1 MVKRFLLLSL
11 GIITL
16 TGCSSHG
23 NVNAKAYLRAT
34 ALDGNKLT
42 LAFYSE
48 EQEAIT
54 VTADNPAEAKK
65 IAELSIGK
73 EIFTGHT
80 ELIMLKDCD
89 NLEVLDFM
97 LHEWKLSPSCMIAQ
111 PEYNGRIV
119 LAQANPENL
128 TGSIKIAQK
137 QELAPKCDIITVLGE
152 LLDDGETAEVAELSE
167 KGFCGVAEI
176 KSNK

>member
-1 MVKRFLLLSL
+1 MVKKLLLLSFGL
-11 GIITL
+11 FAL

-23 NVNAKAYLRAT
+23 NVSTKAYLRAA

-42 LAFYSE
+42 FAFYSE

-54 VTADNPAEAKK
+54 VTADNPAQAKE

-80 ELIMLKDCD
+80 ELIMLKNCN
-89 NLEVLDFM
+89 NLETLDFM

-111 PEYNGRIV
+111 PEYNGRTI
-119 LAQANPENL
+119 LAQAEPENL

-137 QELAPKCDIITVLGE
+137 QDISPKCDIITVLSGLLGE
-152 LLDDGETAEVAELSE
+152 DESAEVAELSE
-167 KGFCGVAEI
+167 KGFCGVVDI
-176 KSNK
+176 RQ

>member
-1 MVKRFLLLSL
+1 MVRKFLLLL
-11 GIITL
+11 AVATL

-23 NVNAKAYLRAT
+23 NVSTKAYLRAA

-42 LAFYSE
+42 FAFYSE

-80 ELIMLKDCD
+80 ELVMLKNCD
-89 NLEVLDFM
+89 NLETLDFM

-111 PEYNGRIV
+111 PEYNGRTV
-119 LAQANPENL
+119 LALADPENL
-128 TGSIKIAQK
+128 TGSIKIAQQ
-137 QELAPKCDIITVLGE
+137 QELAPKCDIITVLGG
-152 LLDDGETAEVAELSE
+152 LLGENESAEVAELSE
-167 KGFCGVAEI
+167 KGFCGVTDI
-176 KSNK
+176 KK

>member
-23 NVNAKAYLRAT
+23 NVSTKAYLRAA

-54 VTADNPAEAKK
+54 VTADNPAQAKK

-80 ELIMLKDCD
+80 ELIMLKNCD
-89 NLEVLDFM
+89 NLETLDFM

-111 PEYNGRIV
+111 PEYNGRMV
-119 LAQANPENL
+119 LAQAEPENL

-137 QELAPKCDIITVLGE
+137 QNISPECDIITVLSGLLGE
-152 LLDDGETAEVAELSE
+152 NESAEVAELSE

-176 KSNK
+176 KK

>member
-1 MVKRFLLLSL
+1 MVKRFLLIL
-11 GIITL
+11 L
-16 TGCSSHG
+16 TAVTFTSCSSHG
-23 NVNAKAYLRAT
+23 NVSTKAYLKAA

-80 ELIMLKDCD
+80 ELVLLADCN
-89 NLEVLDFM
+89 NLETLDFM
-97 LHEWKLSPSCMIAQ
+97 LHEWKLSPSCIIAE
-111 PEYNGRIV
+111 PEYSGRMI
-119 LAQANPENL
+119 LAQADPENL
-128 TGSIKIAQK
+128 TGSIKIAQE
-137 QELAPKCDIITVLGE
+137 QELAPKCDIITVLSGLLGE
-152 LLDDGETAEVAELSE
+152 NESAEVAELSE
-167 KGFCGVAEI
+167 KGFSGVVLI
-176 KSNK
+176 KK

>member
-1 MVKRFLLLSL
+1 MIKRFLLLSL

-23 NVNAKAYLRAT
+23 NVSTKAYLRAA

-48 EQEAIT
+48 EQETIT
-54 VTADNPAEAKK
+54 VTADNPAQAKE

-80 ELIMLKDCD
+80 ELIMLKNCD
-89 NLEVLDFM
+89 NLEILDFM

-111 PEYNGRIV
+111 PEYNGRMI
-119 LAQANPENL
+119 LAQANSENL

-137 QELAPKCDIITVLGE
+137 QNISPECDIITVLSGLLGE
-152 LLDDGETAEVAELSE
+152 NESAEVAELSE
-167 KGFCGVAEI
+167 KGFCGVAEM
-176 KSNK
+176 KK

>member
-1 MVKRFLLLSL
+1 MVKIFLLLSL
-11 GIITL
+11 VLVTL
-16 TGCSSHG
+16 TGCSSQG
-23 NVNAKAYLRAT
+23 NVSTKAYLRAA

-65 IAELSIGK
+65 TAELSIGK

-80 ELIMLKDCD
+80 ELIMLRNCN
-89 NLEVLDFM
+89 NLETLDFM

-111 PEYNGRIV
+111 PEYNGRMI
-119 LAQANPENL
+119 LAQAEPENL

-137 QELAPKCDIITVLGE
+137 QELASKCDIITVLSGLLGE
-152 LLDDGETAEVAELSE
+152 NESAEVAELSE
-167 KGFCGVAEI
+167 KGFNGVTDI
-176 KSNK
+176 KK

>member
-1 MVKRFLLLSL
+1 MVKRFLLLL
-11 GIITL
+11 AVVTL

-23 NVNAKAYLRAT
+23 NVSTKAYLRAL

-42 LAFYSE
+42 LAFYE
-48 EQEAIT
+48 EQDAVT
-54 VTADNPAEAKK
+54 VTADNPAEAKE

-80 ELIMLKDCD
+80 ELVMLKNCD
-89 NLEVLDFM
+89 NLETLDFM

-111 PEYNGRIV
+111 PKYNGRTV
-119 LAQANPENL
+119 LALADPENL
-128 TGSIKIAQK
+128 TGSIRLAQQ
-137 QELAPKCDIITVLGE
+137 QELAPECDIITVLGG
-152 LLDDGETAEVAELSE
+152 LLGDDNKAEVAELSE

-176 KSNK
+176 K

>member
-1 MVKRFLLLSL
+1 MVKKFLLLSL

-23 NVNAKAYLRAT
+23 NVSTKAYLRAA

-48 EQEAIT
+48 EQETIT
-54 VTADNPAEAKK
+54 VTADNPAQAKE

-80 ELIMLKDCD
+80 ELIMLKNCD
-89 NLEVLDFM
+89 NLGTLDFM

-111 PEYNGRIV
+111 PEYNGRMI
-119 LAQANPENL
+119 LAQVEPENL

-137 QELAPKCDIITVLGE
+137 QNISPECDIITVLSGLLGE
-152 LLDDGETAEVAELSE
+152 NESAEVAELSE

-176 KSNK
+176 KK

>member
-1 MVKRFLLLSL
+1 MVKRFLLLL
-11 GIITL
+11 AVITL

-23 NVNAKAYLRAT
+23 NVSTKAYLRAA

-80 ELIMLKDCD
+80 ELVMLKNCD
-89 NLEVLDFM
+89 TLETLDFM
-97 LHEWKLSPSCMIAQ
+97 LHEWKLSPSCLIAK
-111 PEYNGRIV
+111 PEYNGRTV
-119 LAQANPENL
+119 LALADPENL

-137 QELAPKCDIITVLGE
+137 QELAPKCDIITVLSGLLGE
-152 LLDDGETAEVAELSE
+152 NESAEVAELSE

-176 KSNK
+176 K

>member
-23 NVNAKAYLRAT
+23 NVSTKAYLRAA

-48 EQEAIT
+48 EQETVT

-65 IAELSIGK
+65 IAELSIGM

-80 ELIMLKDCD
+80 ELIMLKNRD
-89 NLEVLDFM
+89 NLETLDYI
-97 LHEWKLSPSCMIAQ
+97 LHEWKVSPSCMIAQ
-111 PEYNGRIV
+111 PEYNGRTV
-119 LAQANPENL
+119 LALTDPENL
-128 TGSIKIAQK
+128 TGSIRTAQK
-137 QELAPKCDIITVLGE
+137 QELAPECDIITVLGG
-152 LLDDGETAEVAELSE
+152 LLGENESAEVAELSE

-176 KSNK
+176 K

>member
-1 MVKRFLLLSL
+1 MVKRFLLLFL

-23 NVNAKAYLRAT
+23 NVSTKAYLRAA

-54 VTADNPAEAKK
+54 VTADNPAQAKK

-80 ELIMLKDCD
+80 ELILLKNCD
-89 NLEVLDFM
+89 NLKTLDFM

-111 PEYNGRIV
+111 PEYNGRMI
-119 LAQANPENL
+119 LAQAQPENL
-128 TGSIKIAQK
+128 TGSIRTAQK
-137 QELAPKCDIITVLGE
+137 QNISPECDIITVLSGLLGE
-152 LLDDGETAEVAELSE
+152 NESAEVAELSE
-167 KGFCGVAEI
+167 KGFCGVMEI
-176 KSNK
+176 KK